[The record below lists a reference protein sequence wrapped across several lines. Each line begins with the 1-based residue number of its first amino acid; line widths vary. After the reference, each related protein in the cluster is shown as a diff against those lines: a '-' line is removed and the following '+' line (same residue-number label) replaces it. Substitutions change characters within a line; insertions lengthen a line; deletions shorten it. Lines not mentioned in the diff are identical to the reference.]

1 MPTPIAIGRT
11 GAPIPAILALCA
23 AFSTFPN
30 ARASLPAPHASTR
43 TAPAQP
49 DDTRPWQRP
58 CPDGRDTELWSFMDR
73 YVEGMHRMNPGLG
86 QTLGDDRYN
95 HLLGD
100 SSAEAVAESERWARE
115 RKAEL
120 EGMDRAGFSEADH
133 LSADL
138 ILDELTRWLA
148 SAHLKTWQMPVDSLS
163 GPQIWLPQMG
173 QGATLTEDRHYT
185 DYVTK
190 LGQVETQLTDATENM
205 RLGMAEGRV
214 PPRVTLA
221 NAVEQSM
228 AQASPSILED
238 PTTSPFF
245 GPLNRLP
252 ESDPRRDEAA
262 RIIREQIAPAYIEF
276 AQFLQNEYIP
286 ACRETVGISSGVDGI
301 DAYNIALRNYT
312 TLPLTADEVHRIGL
326 DEVARIKAEM
336 HAVIESTEWRAQH
349 PKWIDPDET
358 FKWFVEY
365 LRTDSRFYYDNPED
379 LLVGY
384 RNISKLIDAEMPR
397 LFTRLP
403 RLPYGVRPIPAFA
416 SKSAPTAYYYPG
428 STSSGVP
435 GYFMANLYDLK
446 SRPKYDMVAL
456 TLHEGVPGHHHQ
468 IALAQEQ
475 EGRHAV
481 RKLMGSTAFSEGW
494 GLYAERLGLEVGV
507 DTVDDGIERGLY
519 ADPYDEFGRLNFEM
533 WRAIRLVVDTG
544 LHAKGWTRGQA
555 LDYALSNSALTE
567 VNANNEI
574 DRYIGWPGQA
584 TAYKIGQLKI
594 LELRERAER
603 ALGNAFDLRAFH
615 DAVLEN
621 GSIPL
626 PVLESRIDRWIEEQ
640 S

>member
-1 MPTPIAIGRT
+1 MTTPRSIGTTAARLSAVLVLGT
-11 GAPIPAILALCA
+11 
-23 AFSTFPN
+23 AFSALT
-30 ARASLPAPHASTR
+30 PAHAT
-43 TAPAQP
+43 TTGTHAQP
-49 DDTRPWQRP
+49 AEAHPWKRP
-58 CPDGRDTELWSFMDR
+58 CPEGRDPTLWAYMDR
-73 YVEGMHRMNPGLG
+73 YVEGMHRMNPGIG
-86 QTLGDDRYN
+86 RTLSDDSLN

-100 SSAEAVAESERWARE
+100 SSAEAVAESEQWARD

-120 EGMDRAGFSEADH
+120 EAMDRAGFSEADR

-138 ILDELTRWLA
+138 ILESLTRWLA
-148 SAHLKTWQMPVDSLS
+148 AAPLKGWQMPVDSMS

-173 QGATLTEDRHYT
+173 QRATLTTDRHYT

-190 LGQVETQLTDATENM
+190 LGQVETQLTDTTQNM
-205 RLGMAEGRV
+205 RLGLAEGRV
-214 PPRVTLA
+214 PPRVTLGS
-221 NAVEQSM
+221 AVEQAM
-228 AQASPSILED
+228 AQASPSIMED

-245 GPLNRLP
+245 GPMNRLP
-252 ESDPRRDEAA
+252 AGDPRRDEAA
-262 RIIREQIAPAYIEF
+262 RIIREQIAPAYLEF

-286 ACRETVGISSGVDGI
+286 ACRDTVGISAGVDGI
-301 DAYNIALRNYT
+301 EAYNIALRNYT
-312 TLPLTADEVHRIGL
+312 TLPLTADQVHQIGL

-336 HAVIESTEWRAQH
+336 HTVIESTEWRASQ
-349 PKWIDPDET
+349 PEWIDPDET
-358 FKWFVEY
+358 FRIFVEY
-365 LRTDSRFYYDNPED
+365 LRTDPRFYYDDPQD

-384 RNISKLIDAEMPR
+384 RNLSKLIDAEMPR

-416 SKSAPTAYYYPG
+416 AKSAPTAYYYPG
-428 STSSGVP
+428 SVDAGVP

-475 EGRHAV
+475 EDRHAV
-481 RKLMGSTAFSEGW
+481 RKLMGATAFSEGW
-494 GLYAERLGLEVGV
+494 GLYAERLGLEVGL
-507 DTVDDGIERGLY
+507 DTVDDGLERGLY

-544 LHAKGWTRGQA
+544 LHAKGWTRQQA
-555 LDYALSNSALTE
+555 LDFALSNSALTE

-594 LELRERAER
+594 LELRERAEQ
-603 ALGNAFDLRAFH
+603 ALGPTFDLRAFH
-615 DAVLEN
+615 DALLEN

-626 PVLESRIDRWIEEQ
+626 PVLEARMDRWIEEQ
-640 S
+640 R